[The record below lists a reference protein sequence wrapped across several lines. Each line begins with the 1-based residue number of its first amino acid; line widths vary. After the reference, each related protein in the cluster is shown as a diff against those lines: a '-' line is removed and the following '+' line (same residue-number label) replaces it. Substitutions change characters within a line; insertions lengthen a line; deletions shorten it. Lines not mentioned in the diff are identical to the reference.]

1 MAIRATR
8 HPGVEGEVLCIPG
21 VTSEFCH
28 QQVAQPLLR
37 LAPDSAA
44 LETATDLLQIGY
56 NVYAFY

>member
-8 HPGVEGEVLCIPG
+8 LVCAEGEVLCIPG
-21 VTSEFCH
+21 VASEFCP

-37 LAPDSAA
+37 LTPDSAA
-44 LETATDLLQIGY
+44 PEMATDLLQIGY